1 MAMSR
6 YIDKKLKRTGE
17 RVIYRAHLSWL
28 PLLLTAIPLTWL
40 IALLA
45 GAVMGMTGNAGYA
58 LMTLGIG
65 CVIILICK
73 IPSILKNI
81 GTDIV
86 VTDRRLHSK
95 TGILDVN
102 NDHETPITNI
112 NNTVADPTI
121 FGRFLGYG
129 DVIIQ
134 TIGGN
139 DDFTFRN
146 VSNPSEL
153 VAIINE
159 TYDGLIA
166 SGQSNPYATFQQSR
180 QQHDTPASRNRFR
193 MH

>member
-129 DVIIQ
+129 DVVIQ

>member
-65 CVIILICK
+65 CVIVLICK

-121 FGRFLGYG
+121 FGRFFGYG
-129 DVIIQ
+129 DVVIQ